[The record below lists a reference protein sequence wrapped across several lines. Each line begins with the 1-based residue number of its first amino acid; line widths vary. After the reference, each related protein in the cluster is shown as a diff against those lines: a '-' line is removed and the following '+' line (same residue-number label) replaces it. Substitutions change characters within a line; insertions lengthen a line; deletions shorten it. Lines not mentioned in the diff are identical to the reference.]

1 MGEAGHIGAKFRR
14 ALDAGHFDAARTL
27 AYELP
32 PLSMVDALALTLLAA
47 ESGSA
52 KFEPMARRWI
62 ARLLAETEPALHDLA
77 IAVWVFEDVGEGRLA
92 PSKARAPLERAAEG
106 KRLG

>member
-1 MGEAGHIGAKFRR
+1 M
-14 ALDAGHFDAARTL
+14 L

-32 PLSMVDALALTLLAA
+32 RLTLVDALALTLLAA

-62 ARLLAETEPALHDLA
+62 ARLLAETEPRLHDLA
-77 IAVWVFEDVGEGRLA
+77 AAVWLLEDVREGRLV
-92 PSKARAPLERAAEG
+92 PSKALAPLERAAEG
-106 KRLG
+106 KRLA